1 LVSHI
6 EGEHRLRAFEHR
18 VLRKIFGP
26 KRDKVTGEWRR
37 LLSEEL
43 HDLYSSPN
51 IIRVIKSRRMR
62 WPVHVARTGVRVGA

>member
-1 LVSHI
+1 
-6 EGEHRLRAFEHR
+6 

-37 LLSEEL
+37 LVSEEL
-43 HDLYSSPN
+43 HELYYSPN

-62 WPVHVARTGVRVGA
+62 WAVHVARMGVRVGAYILW